1 MRTGSRRSRWSVA
14 AALLAQTASLLLIVA
29 VEAPSVGAVTST
41 CQAPALGEG
50 GSGVAGSFVGITPTR
65 VLDTRTGV
73 GGPARIVG
81 ADCVV
86 QVALGGAIPASAS
99 GVAAT
104 VTVADAA
111 ATGFVTAYPC
121 GSPRPNVSNVNTRT
135 DSPVPN
141 LVVAPVDAT
150 RLLCVYS
157 SVDAH
162 VIVDV
167 TGYFAADGAQ
177 FHDVA
182 PARVLDSRIAADG
195 TLADPLPAGI
205 VVQLNLTSNQ
215 IPTSAVAA
223 ALNLTVT
230 GAQAPGFA
238 TAYPCG
244 AQVPNASNVNY
255 LANEDRAAQTMVG
268 LSGGVVCIF
277 VSTRAHLVVDVWGW
291 FGGADGADIVTTAA
305 TRLVDSRLGIGGWS
319 TRIAPGETR
328 SFSVPQLA
336 GGVRTAMLD
345 VVATNALGS
354 GYLTLFPCG
363 SPQPATSSVNYTTAG
378 PAMNLVTVALGADSR
393 VCVFSLSAT
402 DVVIDLL
409 GFADNPGPLR
419 SLTVSPR
426 PLTTTFTPAGRDYA
440 IACSAGTNR
449 VSVSAQALPGYS
461 ITIGSA
467 IAPTQLVTSVD
478 VMPNALLQIDISQ
491 NAVVVDQYFV
501 RCLPPD
507 FPALTSHRLGK
518 VAPGWY
524 LVTPATFLPGAH
536 YAVILDERGVPLWY
550 QKAPTEAA
558 TASSAIVDFKRLP
571 SGALA
576 WVPVLGVGFGVNPT
590 GAYQVRNLAGVV
602 TKTVTAVGTPTDQHD
617 MIALSNGNF
626 AVFTYEETSGVDLT
640 SLGDAFGT
648 SERVARSNIQEISG
662 VDGSL
667 VWQWKSADHI
677 DVGESVHPLR
687 GLDPNDATVV
697 DLEHFNSI
705 DVAPNGDYI
714 VSARHLDAV
723 FRIDRATGKIVWK
736 LGGAPNVKDAARSLS
751 IVGDPLGGPKGMH
764 DARLQTDG
772 SVTMFDNQLGTTN
785 ATRAVRYALN
795 GSGGATATT
804 ATMVRGYARPDNAT
818 IGTMGS
824 TRVTAEGDLVIGWGA
839 GAPLVSEIDA
849 NDRLVLQID
858 GPAGGSYRA
867 VREPVA
873 AFSRTLLRSSSPG

>member
-1 MRTGSRRSRWSVA
+1 MRNHRRRSLWFFPTLA
-14 AALLAQTASLLLIVA
+14 LAQTALVLSIVA
-29 VEAPSVGAVTST
+29 VAGAADGVVAST

-50 GSGVAGSFVGITPTR
+50 SAGVAGSFVGITPTR

-86 QVALGGAIPASAS
+86 QVALGGTIPASAA

-104 VTVADAA
+104 VTVTNAA
-111 ATGFVTAYPC
+111 VIGYVTAYPC

-141 LVVAPVDAT
+141 LVVATVDTT

-157 SVDAH
+157 SVDAD

-167 TGYFAADGAQ
+167 TGYFIANGAQ

-182 PARVLDSRIAADG
+182 PTRVLDSRVSDDG
-195 TLADPLPAGI
+195 TLADASPAGTVAQIALTGRLPA
-205 VVQLNLTSNQ
+205 T
-215 IPTSAVAA
+215 AVAA
-223 ALNLTVT
+223 AVNITVT
-230 GAQAPGFA
+230 GAEDSGFA

-244 AQVPNASNVNY
+244 GQVPNASNVNF
-255 LANEDRAAQTMVG
+255 LAREDRAAQAMVALTAG
-268 LSGGVVCIF
+268 AVCIF
-277 VSTRAHLVVDVWGW
+277 VSARAHLVVDLWGW
-291 FGGADGADIVTTAA
+291 FGGADGADIVTAAA
-305 TRLVDSRLGIGGWS
+305 TRLVDSRLGVGGWS
-319 TRIAPGETR
+319 TRVDAGEVR
-328 SFSVPQLA
+328 SFSVPQRA

-345 VVATNALGS
+345 VVATNALGG

-363 SPQPATSSVNYTTAG
+363 SPQPGTSSLNYTTAG

-393 VCVFSLSAT
+393 VCVFSWAAT

-419 SLTVSPR
+419 SLTVTPH

-440 IACSAGTNR
+440 IACAAGPNR
-449 VSVSAQALPGYS
+449 VTVNAVALPGYS
-461 ITIGSA
+461 ITVGGA
-467 IAPTQLVTSVD
+467 VAPTQLVTSVD
-478 VMPNALLQIDISQ
+478 VLPNALVQIDISQ
-491 NAVVVDQYFV
+491 DAVVVDQYFV

-507 FPALTSHRLGK
+507 FPAIGSRRIGK
-518 VAPGWY
+518 VSPGWY
-524 LVTPATFLPGAH
+524 MVTPATFVAGAH

-550 QKAPTEAA
+550 QKAPTSAA
-558 TASSAIVDFKRLP
+558 TGSSAILDFKRLP

-576 WVPVLGVGFGVNPT
+576 WVPVLGVGFGIDPT
-590 GAYQVRNLAGVV
+590 GAYQVRNVSGVV
-602 TKTVTAVGTPTDQHD
+602 TQTVSAVGTPTDQHD
-617 MIALSNGNF
+617 MVALANGNF
-626 AVFTYEETSGVDLT
+626 AVLAYAETSGVDLT
-640 SLGDAFGT
+640 SLGDAFGS
-648 SERVARSNIQEISG
+648 SERVARGKIQEISG

-667 VWQWKSADHI
+667 VWEWKASDHI
-677 DVGESVHPLR
+677 DVGESLHPLR
-687 GLDPNDATVV
+687 GLDPNDPTVV

-736 LGGAPNVKDAARSLS
+736 LGGSPNVKDGATSLS

-764 DARLQTDG
+764 DARLQADG
-772 SVTMFDNQLGTTN
+772 SLTLFDNQLGTPQ
-785 ATRAVRYALN
+785 ATRAVRYSLDA
-795 GSGGATATT
+795 GGGAAATA
-804 ATMVRGYARPDNAT
+804 ATLVRSYARPDGAN

-824 TRVTAEGDLVIGWGA
+824 VRSTAEGNLVIGWGA
-839 GAPLVSEIDA
+839 GLPLVTEVDA
-849 NDRLVLQID
+849 GNRVVLQID
-858 GPAGGSYRA
+858 GPAGGSYRS
-867 VREPVA
+867 VREPSASFNRAV
-873 AFSRTLLRSSSPG
+873 LRSSSPG